1 MKKAF
6 KEDLSDYLK
15 ETRLGDRLELIFKY
29 TGIKWLVKKLY
40 PNCNCD
46 KRKDVLNGEF
56 TIKRK

>member
-6 KEDLSDYLK
+6 KEDLRDYLK
-15 ETRLGDRLELIFKY
+15 ETRLGDRFELIFKY
-29 TGIKWLVKKLY
+29 TGIKWIVKRLH

-46 KRKDVLNGEF
+46 KRKDILNGEF